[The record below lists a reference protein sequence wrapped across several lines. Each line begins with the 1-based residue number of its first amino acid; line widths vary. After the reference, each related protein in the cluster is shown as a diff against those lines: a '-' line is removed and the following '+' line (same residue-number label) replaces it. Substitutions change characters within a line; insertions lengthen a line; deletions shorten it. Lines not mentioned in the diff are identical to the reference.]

1 MAQLQPI
8 TEFIENQKVTANIY
22 PAAQAVNLQLAL
34 LKLLGNQDLRQ
45 INFIQAISS
54 LDWDKAQQIINVA
67 LSYCTVDDAV
77 VTLDDFKG
85 NLPFLY
91 AVVGLSLKANYA
103 DFFVASRLT
112 SLFQKVIGTKTE
124 SEQ

>member
-1 MAQLQPI
+1 MAQLQPL
-8 TEFIENQKVTANIY
+8 TEFIEDKKVVANIL

-34 LKLLGNQDLRQ
+34 LKLFGNQDLKS
-45 INFIQAISS
+45 INFIQALSA
-54 LDWDKAQQIINVA
+54 LDWEKAQQIINVA
-67 LSYCTVDDAV
+67 LSYCTVDDAA
-77 VTLDDFKG
+77 VTLDCFKG

-91 AVVGLSLKANYA
+91 AVIGLSLKANYA
-103 DFFVASRLT
+103 DFFVGSRLT